1 MTVHNPKEHG
11 AQDRS
16 KPLVSVVMTV
26 FNRENYVAA
35 AAQSI
40 LNQSLRDLE
49 LIVVDDGSTDSSP
62 QIVADIARQDPRVK
76 IIRQENAGIAATR
89 NRGAKEARGEYI
101 AFQDDD
107 DESLPQ
113 RIQKQADALDRDP
126 GIAAVVCKINRIGE
140 SRKFLPP
147 SPPPVQLPV
156 PGTSLADRFLLL
168 SQNMMIRRKVLLAL
182 GGFRP
187 FFRISEDTDFTLR
200 FAERYRATLLNDAL
214 YQYRVYNSGKGSNL
228 ENKTPLLRWRYY
240 CAALLSA
247 QRRRNGS
254 TDPVANGAT
263 LDEIIPLCA
272 ELPADARLRC
282 LKMARNA
289 GRRLLKRGEGERM
302 AELIALMRFLA
313 ADAPGRQA
321 ARRALRWLSWKAAFY
336 GQWRHAAALLANNDF
351 RYRF

>member
-76 IIRQENAGIAATR
+76 IIRQENAGLAAAR

-126 GIAAVVCKINRIGE
+126 GIAAVVCTLSSIDNWGRQAPI
-140 SRKFLPP
+140 
-147 SPPPVQLPV
+147 SPPPKQLPT
-156 PGTSLADRFLLL
+156 PGTSLAKRFLLL
-168 SQNMMIRRKVLLAL
+168 NATMMIRREVLLAL
-182 GGFRP
+182 NGYRP
-187 FFRISEDTDFTLR
+187 FFLMSEDTDFTMR
-200 FAERYRATLLNDAL
+200 FAERYRAVLLDDAL
-214 YQYRVYNSGKGSNL
+214 YQYRGYDSGGGSNQ
-228 ENKTPLLRWRYY
+228 ENKDPPLRWRYF

-247 QRRRNGS
+247 QRRRSGGA
-254 TDPVANGAT
+254 DPVENGAT

-272 ELPADARLRC
+272 ELPTDARLRC

-289 GRRLLKRGEGERM
+289 GRRLLKCGEGERM

-321 ARRALRWLSWKAAFY
+321 ARRALRWLSWKAVFY

-351 RYRF
+351 RYRL